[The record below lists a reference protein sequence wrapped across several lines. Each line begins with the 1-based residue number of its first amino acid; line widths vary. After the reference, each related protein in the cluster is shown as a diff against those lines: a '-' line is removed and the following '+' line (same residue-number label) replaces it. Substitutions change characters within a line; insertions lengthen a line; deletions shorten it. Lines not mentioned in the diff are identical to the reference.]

1 MPSFHE
7 VGSIV
12 THDHGK
18 RGRALLTYGG
28 HDFKKGADA
37 VAGGT
42 SVFIGTAVAVG
53 GEELSQKLSAG
64 SLK

>member
-1 MPSFHE
+1 MK
-7 VGSIV
+7 V
-12 THDHGK
+12 
-18 RGRALLTYGG
+18 
-28 HDFKKGADA
+28 ADA

-53 GEELSQKLSAG
+53 GEKLSQKLSAG